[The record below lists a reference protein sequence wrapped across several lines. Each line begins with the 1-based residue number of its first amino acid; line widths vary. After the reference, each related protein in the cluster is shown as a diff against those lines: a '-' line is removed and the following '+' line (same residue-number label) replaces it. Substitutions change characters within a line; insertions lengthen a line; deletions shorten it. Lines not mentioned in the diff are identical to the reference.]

1 MSSVSPLCGMTAVRP
16 LRGRL
21 TARPLWWHADCKTRM
36 LNASWL
42 AVAEPGAP
50 FSVSCQLR
58 WLMLD
63 MQAHSVDM
71 RRALNASGLAVA
83 MPGTHFSGSGQP
95 SWLHASTCKRI
106 Q

>member
-1 MSSVSPLCGMTAVRP
+1 MHPGLLLQSPGHPSVC
-16 LRGRL
+16 
-21 TARPLWWHADCKTRM
+21 HASLDGC
-36 LNASWL
+36 
-42 AVAEPGAP
+42 
-50 FSVSCQLR
+50 
-58 WLMLD
+58 MLD

-106 Q
+106 QQHAQDAKRIRACCCKALDTFQCVMPA